1 MRAIGKTEAGMDKSR
16 AKTLRRYVLWQF
28 ILSLVLVAAIGC
40 SIRLIAE
47 YDKKIDDGVTEL
59 QKKTEAF
66 LIKMERIAET
76 PEGAYTKHI
85 GFYDEVKVDLS
96 VLKVRADAVAL
107 NDLTSKQIG
116 LLQDS
121 FKSLEEQHKKGLK
134 AVMIESI
141 RQSLN
146 TQFTA
151 ILKLEISK
159 DRKK

>member
-1 MRAIGKTEAGMDKSR
+1 MNRSR
-16 AKTLRRYVLWQF
+16 GIRYALWP
-28 ILSLVLVAAIGC
+28 LVLFLSIGVILGC
-40 SIRLIAE
+40 LSVRLMAE
-47 YDKKIDDGVTEL
+47 YDRKIDDGITEI
-59 QKKTEAF
+59 QRKTEAF

-76 PEGAYTKHI
+76 PESAYAKHI

-96 VLKVRADAVAL
+96 ALKVRADAIAL
-107 NDLTSKQIG
+107 NDLTSQQIG

-121 FKSLEEQHKKGLK
+121 FKKLEEQHKKGLK

-151 ILKLEISK
+151 ILKLEVAK
-159 DRKK
+159 KRDLKEGKRK